1 MVDISFLP
9 IKPYRYLSFYKSII
23 TYIPDGGEGYF
34 SSSFPDFLV
43 VVEGVPSV
51 GEIRVLLRTMKTP
64 ESDGMLVAKTYSDA
78 TGQWYVGG
86 LNPEFL
92 YDVVCRVE
100 GYRDIIFS
108 DLTPVV

>member
-1 MVDISFLP
+1 MSVFSVLSIRS
-9 IKPYRYLSFYKSII
+9 YSYLSFFKPALS
-23 TYIPDGGEGYF
+23 YIPDGGEGYF
-34 SSSFPDFLV
+34 SSSYPDFLV
-43 VVEGVPSV
+43 VVDGVPSV
-51 GEIRVLLRTMKTP
+51 GEIRVLLRTIKTP

-78 TGQWYVGG
+78 AGQWYVGG
-86 LNPEFL
+86 LNPEFR